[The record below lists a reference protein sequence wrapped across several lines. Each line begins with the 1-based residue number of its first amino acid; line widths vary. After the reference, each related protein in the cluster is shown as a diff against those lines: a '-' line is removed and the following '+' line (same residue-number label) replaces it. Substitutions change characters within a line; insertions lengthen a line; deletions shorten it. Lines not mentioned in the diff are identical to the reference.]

1 MTANI
6 IDHEEEILKERI
18 EGMTVEEQQ
27 IAVKFFPIEVVF
39 NELERRECERIALL
53 GMLDDVSHFLEGM
66 AR

>member
-6 IDHEEEILKERI
+6 MDHEEEILKERI

-39 NELERRECERIALL
+39 NELERRERERIALL
-53 GMLDDVSHFLEGM
+53 GMLDELIRVRQEIL
-66 AR
+66 